1 MFIITVALYILLCC
15 LFFIFIYN
23 RNFNNIDIN
32 IDISNP
38 DLHDN
43 DYYCAYNN
51 EHSTLL

>member
-1 MFIITVALYILLCC
+1 MFIITITLYILLCC

-23 RNFNNIDIN
+23 RNFSNIDIY
-32 IDISNP
+32 NP
-38 DLHDN
+38 ELDEN

>member
-1 MFIITVALYILLCC
+1 MFIITIALYILLCC
-15 LFFIFIYN
+15 LFFIFIYS
-23 RNFNNIDIN
+23 RSFSNIDIH
-32 IDISNP
+32 ISNP